1 MVKLVLFDID
11 GTLMDESPT
20 HTASFDYVC
29 KQIYGVNTDT
39 KSFPRHGMTDIGI
52 MYGLLK
58 KHSIPEAEIKNKL
71 DTAFQA
77 MVNYVSTNIQPE
89 DYKLLD
95 NVKNMLDALKVNGFI
110 SGILTGNIKPI
121 AEIRLKHAGIE
132 NYFVAGG
139 YGSDDI
145 IRSRLV
151 DYAIKRYG
159 KDINRSE
166 IYLIGDTPLDIKAA
180 REASTKAIG
189 VATGIYPI
197 TDLGSA
203 DLVLKNFKDINKL
216 IDFLTN

>member
-1 MVKLVLFDID
+1 MAKLVLFDID
-11 GTLMDESPT
+11 GTLMEESPT

-29 KQIYGVNTDT
+29 KQIYGVDTDI

-77 MVNYVSTNIQPE
+77 MVNYVSTNIQPA

-132 NYFVAGG
+132 NYFVTGG

-145 IRSRLV
+145 IRSKLV

-197 TDLGSA
+197 TDLSSA